1 MLRPRFLPGNSVVM
15 ISAIVLAAGKSKRMG
30 RPKQMLAWQGK
41 TLLRHVLES
50 LMKSDADEIIL
61 VLGHEAEA
69 IRKGLTEFQIKIVIN
84 PDYKQGM
91 ASSLR
96 QGLLAMNPTSEAF
109 LVLLADQ
116 PGIGPEIMNRM
127 IRDFQRAD
135 PKRGIVRPVYQ
146 GLRGHPV
153 LIGVKYLQEALQLQG
168 DVGARQIL
176 MNHPEDIIEI
186 EVDQDVVLKDIDT
199 PEEYQK
205 YMKRAGPRIMTLR
218 QALSIGDRESI
229 SLVGGG
235 GKTTLLYALGRELSA
250 LGCGVIL
257 TTTTK
262 ILEPAPSSFL
272 LQFLSN
278 ELDDIK
284 KWLAENLNR
293 HQSLLIARER
303 LPNGKL
309 EGIFPEWAE
318 EIFSMDGVST
328 IVNEADGAAGRPL
341 KAPRAGEPVIPKNT
355 TLLVPLIGIDGMG
368 CPLDEERVFRSAIA
382 SRLLNLPIGSTVT
395 EDAIARL
402 VMEWIKSGPAGA
414 RIVPLINKVD
424 LPGGLEKAR
433 KLARYLLSVDPTR
446 IRRVVLGQLQQ
457 SPAVK
462 EVVPG

>member
-1 MLRPRFLPGNSVVM
+1 MLWTRFLPGNSVVM
-15 ISAIVLAAGKSKRMG
+15 ISAIVLAAGESKRMG
-30 RPKQMLAWQGK
+30 RPKQMLEWQGR
-41 TLLRHVLES
+41 TLLQHSLES
-50 LMKSDADEIIL
+50 LINSDADEIIL

-69 IRKGLTEFQIKIVIN
+69 IRKSLAEFQIKIVIN

-96 QGLLAMNPTSEAF
+96 QGLLAMDPTSEAF

-127 IRDFQRAD
+127 IREFQQAD
-135 PKRGIVRPVYQ
+135 PKRGIVRPVYR

-153 LIGVKYLQEALQLQG
+153 LIGVRYLQEALQLQG

-176 MNHPEDIIEI
+176 VNHPTDILEI
-186 EVDQDVVLKDIDT
+186 EVDHDGILKDIDT

-205 YMKRAGPRIMTLR
+205 YMNRAGPRIMTLR
-218 QALSIGDRESI
+218 QAFSIGKRESI

-272 LQFLSN
+272 FQFLSN
-278 ELDDIK
+278 ELGDIK
-284 KWLAENLNR
+284 KWVAENLNHHR
-293 HQSLLIARER
+293 SLLIARKR

-318 EIFSMDGVST
+318 ELFSMDGVST
-328 IVNEADGAAGRPL
+328 IVIEADGSAGRPL
-341 KAPRAGEPVIPKNT
+341 KAPRGGEPVIPQNT
-355 TLLVPLIGIDGMG
+355 TLLVPIIGIDGMG
-368 CPLDEERVFRSAIA
+368 CPLDEEKVFRSAIA

-402 VMEWIKSGPAGA
+402 MMEWIKNGPAGA
-414 RIVPLINKVD
+414 RVVPLINKVD
-424 LPGGLEKAR
+424 IPGGLEKAR
-433 KLARYLLSVDPTR
+433 KLSRYLLSVDPTR
-446 IRRVVLGQLQQ
+446 IRRVVLGQVQQ
-457 SPAVK
+457 LPAVK
-462 EVVPG
+462 EVVQS